1 MKAPAPT
8 DRSAGTFDRALCWH
22 VNFLVIVV
30 VGGAFDWPYNYD
42 LIQDGMLSGT
52 ELASDSNDHHRSQGK
67 YIV

>member
-42 LIQDGMLSGT
+42 LIQGGMLSGT
-52 ELASDSNDHHRSQGK
+52 ESISQ
-67 YIV
+67 